1 MRSVQAGGRGRSRVG
16 GLGSG
21 GGGVG
26 STGMASATGPDADS
40 ERRNVSDAVGAAVL
54 GACAAWSLIT
64 AAMHDGRPEGVLLAV
79 LAVSAGYASGRISG
93 ALVPVAAPC
102 AGALAGLGLALAEP
116 RLAPG
121 PQFVAPLGDAGATA
135 ALLTLAAGCACCAA
149 WAATAPVLRLALR
162 LLAAGITVT
171 ALVLGSVSG
180 FVTCTAVLLCSLAA
194 GRMRHRGLGVV
205 GLGLAAALVTG
216 GTWAIAGNVLPDGL
230 TESLEGQ
237 LSLHRVQLWQD
248 ALHMAHRDSALGVGP
263 GRFGELSNA
272 AAEAL
277 LPDGK
282 PHSAPFQMAAE
293 QGAVGV
299 LLLAAAFCWV
309 LHALWRTPR
318 STPIALTAGA
328 ALTGLAV
335 IASVG
340 NALSFTTVT
349 AGAGF
354 LAGLATAHPII
365 DDASRAVPD
374 ARARGDRFTP

>member
-1 MRSVQAGGRGRSRVG
+1 
-16 GLGSG
+16 
-21 GGGVG
+21 
-26 STGMASATGPDADS
+26 MASATGPDADS
-40 ERRNVSDAVGAAVL
+40 ERRNVSDAVGVAVL

-121 PQFVAPLGDAGATA
+121 PQFVAPLGHAGATA
-135 ALLTLAAGCACCAA
+135 ALLTLAVGSACCAA
-149 WAATAPVLRLALR
+149 WAAPAQALRLALR

-180 FVTCTAVLLCSLAA
+180 FVTCTAVLLCSFAA
-194 GRMRHRGLGVV
+194 GRMQHRGLGVV

-216 GTWAIAGNVLPDGL
+216 ATWAIARNVLPDGL

-237 LSLHRVQLWQD
+237 LSPHRVQLWQD
-248 ALHMAHRDSALGVGP
+248 ALHMAHQDSALGVGP
-263 GRFGELSNA
+263 GRFGELSGA

-293 QGAVGV
+293 QGIVGV

-309 LHALWRTPR
+309 LHALWRTTR

-354 LAGLATAHPII
+354 LAGLATAHPIT
-365 DDASRAVPD
+365 DDASRTSPD
-374 ARARGDRFTP
+374 ARVRGDRFAP

>member
-1 MRSVQAGGRGRSRVG
+1 
-16 GLGSG
+16 
-21 GGGVG
+21 
-26 STGMASATGPDADS
+26 MASATGPDADS
-40 ERRNVSDAVGAAVL
+40 ERRNVSDAVGVAVL

-116 RLAPG
+116 RIAPG
-121 PQFVAPLGDAGATA
+121 PQFDAPLGHAGATA
-135 ALLTLAAGCACCAA
+135 ALLTLAAGSACCAA
-149 WAATAPVLRLALR
+149 RAASAPVVRVPLW
-162 LLAAGITVT
+162 LLAVGITGT
-171 ALVLGSVSG
+171 ALVLGSDSG
-180 FVTCTAVLLCSLAA
+180 FVLCTAVLLCSLAA

-205 GLGLAAALVTG
+205 GLGLAAALVAG
-216 GTWAIAGNVLPDGL
+216 ATWAVAGNVLPGGL

-237 LSLHRVQLWQD
+237 LGPHRVRLWQD
-248 ALHMAHRDSALGVGP
+248 ALHMAHRDSGLGVGP

-282 PHSAPFQMAAE
+282 PHSAPFQMVAE
-293 QGAVGV
+293 QGVVGV

-318 STPIALTAGA
+318 PTPVALTAGA

-340 NALSFTTVT
+340 DALSFTAVT

-354 LAGLATAHPII
+354 LAGLATAHPVA
-365 DDASRAVPD
+365 DDASHTVPE
-374 ARARGDRFTP
+374 ARARGDRLAP